1 MMNLFL
7 FILISFLGRSC
18 FCLEEDSF
26 LTAQDFQRADQ
37 LSDEELDRGVGDT
50 KSRVEFNP
58 ELYEGDIINRPWM
71 NRKNVSIHTIYSI
84 FH

>member
-1 MMNLFL
+1 MNLFL
-7 FILISFLGRSC
+7 LILVSILGRIC
-18 FCLEEDSF
+18 FSLEEDSF

-37 LSDEELDRGVGDT
+37 LSDEELDRGVGDI

-58 ELYEGDIINRPWM
+58 ELYEGDIVKQPWM